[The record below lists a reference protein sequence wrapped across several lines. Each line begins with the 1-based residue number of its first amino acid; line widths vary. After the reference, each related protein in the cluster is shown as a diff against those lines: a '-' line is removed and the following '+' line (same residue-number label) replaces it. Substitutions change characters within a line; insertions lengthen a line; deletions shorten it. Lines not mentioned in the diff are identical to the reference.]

1 MSDAVQ
7 RRRRGLSLVE
17 LLVVLAIVAAL
28 LGILFPA
35 IQAARAAARQTQCSN
50 HLRQV
55 GLALHGHHDARGKL
69 PVGCLEWRPM
79 SGPATRRQLA
89 WSAFLLPYLEQQ
101 PLYDA
106 LDLQQPYDS
115 IRNAAPAAITVPVY
129 LCPAN
134 PRGNDVTGR
143 TDYGG
148 LFGEIIV
155 DRRQDDGVFLHEQA
169 VRFVQI
175 TDGLSHTL
183 IVAEDIGGP
192 DNQWINGRNVFVQA
206 HGVNDP
212 RAWEFDNEIRG
223 AHPGGALGL
232 MADVSPRFLAAAID
246 PQVLGQLITRDQGDG
261 LHQEP

>member
-1 MSDAVQ
+1 MNAAVQ
-7 RRRRGLSLVE
+7 RLRHGLSLVE
-17 LLVVLAIVAAL
+17 LLVTMAIVAVL
-28 LGILFPA
+28 LGTLFPA
-35 IQAARAAARQTQCSN
+35 IQAARAAARRTQCSN
-50 HLRQV
+50 QLRQV
-55 GLALHGHHDARGKL
+55 GLALHVHHDTRGKL
-69 PVGCLEWRPM
+69 PIGCLEWRPM
-79 SGPATRRQLA
+79 SGPASRRQLA

-101 PLYDA
+101 SLYEA

-115 IRNAAPAAITVPVY
+115 VRNAAAATTPVPVY
-129 LCPAN
+129 LCPSHPGGAE
-134 PRGNDVTGR
+134 VLGR

-169 VRFVQI
+169 IRFVQI

-206 HGVNDP
+206 HGINDP

-223 AHPGGALGL
+223 AHPGGAMGL
-232 MADVSPRFLAAAID
+232 MADASPRFLSATMD
-246 PQVLGQLITRDQGDG
+246 PHVLGQLITRDQGDG
-261 LHQEP
+261 LQQEP

>member
-1 MSDAVQ
+1 MSHTA
-7 RRRRGLSLVE
+7 RKRCRGWSLVE
-17 LLVVLAIVAAL
+17 LLVTLAIIGML
-28 LGILFPA
+28 LGLLLPA
-35 IQAARAAARQTQCSN
+35 IQAARAAARRTQCSN

-55 GLALHGHHDARGKL
+55 GLALHAHHDARGRL
-69 PVGCLEWRPM
+69 PVGCLEWRSM
-79 SGPATRRQLA
+79 SGSASRRQLA

-101 PLYDA
+101 SLHDA

-115 IRNAAPAAITVPVY
+115 VRNAAAAATAVPVY
-129 LCPAN
+129 LCPSHPGAAES
-134 PRGNDVTGR
+134 RGR

-148 LFGEIIV
+148 LFGELIV

-223 AHPGGALGL
+223 AHPGGAMGL
-232 MADVSPRFLAAAID
+232 LADASPRFLADTIA

-261 LHQEP
+261 QPQEP